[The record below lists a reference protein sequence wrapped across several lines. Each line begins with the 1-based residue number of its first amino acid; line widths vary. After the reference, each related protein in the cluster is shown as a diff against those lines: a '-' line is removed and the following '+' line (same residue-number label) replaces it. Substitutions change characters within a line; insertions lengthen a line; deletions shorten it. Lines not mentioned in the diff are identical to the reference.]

1 MSAKRKTKL
10 KKQKPINWS
19 KAFQKALA
27 AEQDKDALEAVNLIR
42 KLYWLVCVKH
52 IDSKK

>member
-1 MSAKRKTKL
+1 MAARKKTK
-10 KKQKPINWS
+10 KVKPINWS
-19 KAFQKALA
+19 VALKRALA